1 MDHEEDNN
9 RQQKRDTVNLKIVL
23 EGLDFADDIA
33 LPSSKCND
41 LREKTWRLTEE
52 AARVSL
58 KLIARKCETMRAE
71 FARNRESIVVN
82 GEEVDDVEEFAYLG
96 AIVDKEGGGSRD
108 IRERLQTIR
117 GAFQRL

>member
-1 MDHEEDNN
+1 M
-9 RQQKRDTVNLKIVL
+9 VNLKIVL
-23 EGLDFADDIA
+23 EDLDFADDIV
-33 LPSSKCND
+33 LPSSKCRD
-41 LREKTWRLTEE
+41 LCEKTWRLTEE

-82 GEEVDDVEEFAYLG
+82 GEEVEDVEEFAYLG

-108 IRERLQTIR
+108 IRDRLQTIR

>member
-1 MDHEEDNN
+1 M
-9 RQQKRDTVNLKIVL
+9 NLKIVL

-82 GEEVDDVEEFAYLG
+82 GEEVEDVEEFAYLG

>member
-1 MDHEEDNN
+1 M
-9 RQQKRDTVNLKIVL
+9 NLKIVL
-23 EGLDFADDIA
+23 EDLDFADDIA

-58 KLIARKCETMRAE
+58 KLIARKCKTMRAE
-71 FARNRESIVVN
+71 FV
-82 GEEVDDVEEFAYLG
+82 YLG

-108 IRERLQTIR
+108 IRNRLQTIR